1 MDLNL
6 GLSDRRTQAYP
17 YSAVLPPSSV
27 RTGYVATPK
36 PGAAKSHVRHCQRVR
51 RGYAWLFKSGFP
63 VSGLTGDNSLRFY
76 SLS

>member
-36 PGAAKSHVRHCQRVR
+36 PGAGGIQMISFS
-51 RGYAWLFKSGFP
+51 W
-63 VSGLTGDNSLRFY
+63 
-76 SLS
+76 